1 MTWFEYDDK
10 YYTYKTADVK
20 DGKVTKDFTVEGLEK
35 TQEIDPFE
43 GLEFECSGGVPFVK
57 PYSVKSESIPAALKD
72 NVLTQYHAM
81 IILASAAHSR

>member
-72 NVLTQYHAM
+72 NVSY
-81 IILASAAHSR
+81 SVS

>member
-35 TQEIDPFE
+35 N
-43 GLEFECSGGVPFVK
+43 SGDRPVRG
-57 PYSVKSESIPAALKD
+57 
-72 NVLTQYHAM
+72 T
-81 IILASAAHSR
+81 

>member
-35 TQEIDPFE
+35 LRRSTRSR
-43 GLEFECSGGVPFVK
+43 GLNLNAQAVFHLLS
-57 PYSVKSESIPAALKD
+57 
-72 NVLTQYHAM
+72 LTQ
-81 IILASAAHSR
+81 

>member
-35 TQEIDPFE
+35 TQEVDPFE
-43 GLEFECSGGVPFVK
+43 GLEFECSGGVPFV
-57 PYSVKSESIPAALKD
+57 
-72 NVLTQYHAM
+72 TQYHAT
-81 IILASAAHSR
+81 IISVSAAHSR

>member
-35 TQEIDPFE
+35 LRRSTRSRDLNLNAQAVFH
-43 GLEFECSGGVPFVK
+43 LLS
-57 PYSVKSESIPAALKD
+57 
-72 NVLTQYHAM
+72 LTQ
-81 IILASAAHSR
+81 